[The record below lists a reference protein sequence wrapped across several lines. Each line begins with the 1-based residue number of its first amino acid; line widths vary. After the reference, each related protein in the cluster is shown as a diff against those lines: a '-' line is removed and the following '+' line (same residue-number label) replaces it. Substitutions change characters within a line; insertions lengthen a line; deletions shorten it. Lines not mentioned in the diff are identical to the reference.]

1 MNEPTHLMK
10 TLSSRIYLI
19 FSSQPNL
26 VIDPGVY
33 SFLYASYQH
42 QIIYA
47 KLSLNV
53 IYMPPYGKEDR
64 HYKETNLNCIQ

>member
-33 SFLYASYQH
+33 SSLHASYHH
-42 QIIYA
+42 QIIYT

-53 IYMPPYGKEDR
+53 IYMPAYGKDVH
-64 HYKETNLNCIQ
+64 HYKQTNLNCTQ